1 MPYVAVSIPQDF
13 VQYVAELP
21 AEDGAAVQREAQRV
35 GPEGVGSLLPVSPQD
50 DSCCSV
56 VQEAQTGGV
65 FRWSP
70 VNKMKATLI
79 GVQLHSISFSLR
91 YAIVLHFRIMTAVV
105 RPHIPIFKSNRKY
118 VKQQNLLKNAVSW
131 WLDMDADCAATE
143 AKQWQTATVKI
154 KTVTA

>member
-1 MPYVAVSIPQDF
+1 MSYVAVSVPQDF

-105 RPHIPIFKSNRKY
+105 QPHIPIFKSNRKY
-118 VKQQNLLKNAVSW
+118 VKQQNLSKMLFHGDLIWMLTVLQLKLNNDK
-131 WLDMDADCAATE
+131 LR
-143 AKQWQTATVKI
+143 Q
-154 KTVTA
+154 